1 MFYVVFLSKMKHL
14 GMVKCEDRREFAG
27 TSESQRV
34 CAEGIE
40 LLSCRVSPHADRH
53 AWAVRCGGEIPKAC
67 CSRAAW

>member
-27 TSESQRV
+27 TSENQHV
-34 CAEGIE
+34 YAEGIE
-40 LLSCRVSPHADRH
+40 LLSCHVSPHADQH
-53 AWAVRCGGEIPKAC
+53 TWAVPCRGEIPKAC